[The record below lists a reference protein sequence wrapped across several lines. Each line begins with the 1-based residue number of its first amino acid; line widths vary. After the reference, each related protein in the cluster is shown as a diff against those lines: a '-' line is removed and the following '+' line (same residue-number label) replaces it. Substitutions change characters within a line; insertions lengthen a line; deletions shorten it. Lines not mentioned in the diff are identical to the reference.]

1 MKLYSICYNPPMSSI
16 LFSILAIYIFI
27 VVGFV
32 AKMSF
37 KEKIDDKTITLINV
51 YFLQV
56 FLTFWG
62 LLIRPVD
69 VTLLIAPSIY
79 LFITLLVLLLAALFA
94 KKLFQDQKEYSIA
107 TVAAIIGNTGNLGI
121 PLNIAIFGE
130 ESIPYTTVINLM
142 NVFIVYTVGVYYY
155 SRGNFDVKTSLKN
168 IIKLP
173 ILWAAMVAIALS
185 VYGYKPSDEIMKTLM
200 MGAYASIV
208 MQLLLFGIYLYG
220 TKISEIS
227 KTLTLW
233 VMGVKFLFLPAVAFI
248 ILSFVTLDSMIK
260 GIIFIEI
267 LVPLAIA
274 NVNFASLYECKPKI
288 VTALVFIS
296 SLLFLGIIFIGVK
309 ALSYL

>member
-1 MKLYSICYNPPMSSI
+1 MSSI
-16 LFSILAIYIFI
+16 LFSVLAIYIFI
-27 VVGFV
+27 VIGFV

-37 KEKIDDKTITLINV
+37 KEKIDDKTITLLNV

-69 VTLLIAPSIY
+69 VTLLFAPSIY
-79 LFITLLVLLLAALFA
+79 LFITLLALLLVALFA

-155 SRGNFDVKTSLKN
+155 SRGNFDVKTSLTN

-185 VYGYKPSDEIMKTLM
+185 IYGYKPSDEIMKTLM

-208 MQLLLFGIYLYG
+208 MQLVLFGIYLYG

-233 VMGVKFLFLPAVAFI
+233 VMGVKFLFLPAVAFVV
-248 ILSFVTLDSMIK
+248 LSFITLDSMIK

-309 ALSYL
+309 LLSYL

>member
-1 MKLYSICYNPPMSSI
+1 MSSI
-16 LFSILAIYIFI
+16 IFSILSIYIFI
-27 VVGFV
+27 LLGFI
-32 AKMSF
+32 AKISF
-37 KEKIDDKTITLINV
+37 KEAIDDKTITLINV

-69 VTLLIAPSIY
+69 STLFLAPSIY
-79 LFITLLVLLLAALFA
+79 LFIVILVLFISAFVAKRLFED
-94 KKLFQDQKEYSIA
+94 KKEYSIA
-107 TVAAIIGNTGNLGI
+107 TVAAVIGNTGNLGI

-155 SRGNFDVKTSLKN
+155 SRGSFDVKSSLKN
-168 IIKLP
+168 ILKLP
-173 ILWAAMVAIALS
+173 ILWAAALAIALS
-185 VYGYKPSDEIMKTLM
+185 TYGYKPSEEIMKTLM

-208 MQLLLFGIYLYG
+208 MQLFLFGIYLYG

-227 KTLTLW
+227 KKLTLW
-233 VMGVKFLFLPAVAFI
+233 VMSVKFIALPALTFLVLYF
-248 ILSFVTLDSMIK
+248 STLDSMIK
-260 GIIFIEI
+260 GIIFIEL

-274 NVNFASLYECKPKI
+274 NVNFASLYDCKPKV

-296 SLLFLGIIFIGVK
+296 SVIFLGAIFVGIRVLG
-309 ALSYL
+309 YL